1 MIAIENSGL
10 LNLSHSCINAGFVP
24 SLGYTFDPTAKT
36 VKIDNKS
43 TYPAGDSLLVVNIS
57 VHDRQ
62 GKQVDA
68 QINSTET
75 SKTIDVSKL
84 LLSDK
89 VNITAT
95 IVTKA
100 RVKQDLAIY
109 DLGGIPNSGTI
120 GAEVQDESG
129 E

>member
-1 MIAIENSGL
+1 MIAIDNSGL
-10 LNLSHSCINAGFVP
+10 LNLCHSCTNAGFVP
-24 SLGYTFDPTAKT
+24 SLSYTFDPVAKT
-36 VKIDNKS
+36 VKVDNKS
-43 TYPAGDSLLVVNIS
+43 TYPTGDSLLVVNIS

-68 QINSTET
+68 QIKSTET

-84 LLSDK
+84 LISDK

-109 DLGGIPNSGTI
+109 DLGGTPNSGTI
-120 GAEVQDESG
+120 GVEIPEEPG